1 MAELIQQALNGN
13 EIAAIVTA
21 ISPDRFKTYLTAA
34 GHNQER
40 ALRLYLWNARLGG
53 AFHMP
58 QAVEVALR
66 NNVNLA
72 LSNVYT
78 ANWWECKNL
87 YDLLDE
93 ERRAD
98 LTIVVRRIRN
108 RELEL
113 YTGQVVAGLSFGFWV
128 GMLHGRYN
136 HRFGAVS
143 LELPFPHSR
152 RIVPEKACMTGC
164 AKSRPCGIEFRIM
177 SR

>member
-1 MAELIQQALNGN
+1 MAELIQQALDAN

-40 ALRLYLWNARLGG
+40 ALRLYLWNARLGE

-58 QAVEVALR
+58 IQAVEVALR

-98 LTIVVRRIRN
+98 LRTASVPRGRDDAGENGAGREGPGLASRECFRALDLAVFNEFDELRN
-108 RELEL
+108 VH
-113 YTGQVVAGLSFGFWV
+113 Q
-128 GMLHGRYN
+128 
-136 HRFGAVS
+136 
-143 LELPFPHSR
+143 P
-152 RIVPEKACMTGC
+152 
-164 AKSRPCGIEFRIM
+164 
-177 SR
+177 

>member
-13 EIAAIVTA
+13 ENAAIVTA

-40 ALRLYLWNARLGG
+40 ALRLYLWNARLGE

-58 QAVEVALR
+58 IQAVEVALR

-98 LTIVVRRIRN
+98 
-108 RELEL
+108 
-113 YTGQVVAGLSFGFWV
+113 
-128 GMLHGRYN
+128 
-136 HRFGAVS
+136 
-143 LELPFPHSR
+143 
-152 RIVPEKACMTGC
+152 
-164 AKSRPCGIEFRIM
+164 
-177 SR
+177 